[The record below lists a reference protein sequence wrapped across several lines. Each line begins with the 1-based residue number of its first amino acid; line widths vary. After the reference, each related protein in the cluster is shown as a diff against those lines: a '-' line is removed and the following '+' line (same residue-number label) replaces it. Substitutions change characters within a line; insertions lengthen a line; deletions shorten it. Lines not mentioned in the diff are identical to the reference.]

1 MLRDKLKEN
10 VARITGPLRS
20 FSKPIRRRQW
30 ERHWF
35 NEQNNG
41 SGRAFWIFVHFFA
54 SNKLYISILA
64 VRYIPFTSTEHKL
77 VRSSK
82 QHTFW
87 ELDYKCNGL
96 ELGSFQVRSFPKQKR
111 SGGEQRLRVP
121 VGTRYLQKHS
131 VFGIILQESR
141 TNSLKPSVLSNCLR
155 APVGKSVEHRAAMR
169 KVVSNTQGVKIT
181 EEKVLPL

>member
-1 MLRDKLKEN
+1 M
-10 VARITGPLRS
+10 
-20 FSKPIRRRQW
+20 
-30 ERHWF
+30 
-35 NEQNNG
+35 
-41 SGRAFWIFVHFFA
+41 
-54 SNKLYISILA
+54 
-64 VRYIPFTSTEHKL
+64 
-77 VRSSK
+77 
-82 QHTFW
+82 
-87 ELDYKCNGL
+87 
-96 ELGSFQVRSFPKQKR
+96 RSFPKQKR

-181 EEKVLPL
+181 EAKVLPL